1 LGVCNWALQLGVC
14 NTPLHPPQNLNTMN
28 PSPDLTWMFGLL
40 ISLLL
45 SLVVYFVRLL
55 HVDFRRMQKDL
66 AEVKTTTQLIKS
78 EFKGGLELVNQRV
91 GQLEA
96 KVKQFETIFYNSIKY
111 EKE

>member
-1 LGVCNWALQLGVC
+1 
-14 NTPLHPPQNLNTMN
+14 MN
-28 PSPDLTWMFGLL
+28 PSSDLTWLFGIL
-40 ISLLL
+40 ISVLL

-55 HVDFRRMQKDL
+55 HVDFRRMQKDI

-91 GQLEA
+91 SQIEA
-96 KVKQFETIFYNSIKY
+96 KVKQFETIFYNSIHY

>member
-1 LGVCNWALQLGVC
+1 
-14 NTPLHPPQNLNTMN
+14 MN
-28 PSPDLTWMFGLL
+28 PSADLTWMFGLL
-40 ISLLL
+40 ISILL
-45 SLVVYFVRLL
+45 SLVVYFVRML
-55 HVDFRRMQKDL
+55 HVDFRRMQKDI

-96 KVKQFETIFYNSIKY
+96 KVKQFEAIFYNTFKH

>member
-1 LGVCNWALQLGVC
+1 MSSIGRMQYAPTKLII
-14 NTPLHPPQNLNTMN
+14 MN
-28 PSPDLTWMFGLL
+28 PSTDLTWMFGLL
-40 ISLLL
+40 ISILL

-55 HVDFRRMQKDL
+55 HVDFRRMQKDI

-78 EFKGGLELVNQRV
+78 EFKGGLELVNLRV
-91 GQLEA
+91 AQLEA

>member
-1 LGVCNWALQLGVC
+1 
-14 NTPLHPPQNLNTMN
+14 MN

-40 ISLLL
+40 ISILL

-55 HVDFRRMQKDL
+55 HVDFRRMQKDI

-78 EFKGGLELVNQRV
+78 EFKGGLELMNLRV
-91 GQLEA
+91 AQLEA
-96 KVKQFETIFYNSIKY
+96 KVKQFEDIFYNTIRY

>member
-1 LGVCNWALQLGVC
+1 
-14 NTPLHPPQNLNTMN
+14 MN
-28 PSPDLTWMFGLL
+28 ASADLTWMFGLL
-40 ISLLL
+40 ISILL

-55 HVDFRRMQKDL
+55 HVDFRRMQKDI

-91 GQLEA
+91 GQLESRM
-96 KVKQFETIFYNSIKY
+96 KQFETIFYNSIKY

>member
-1 LGVCNWALQLGVC
+1 
-14 NTPLHPPQNLNTMN
+14 MN
-28 PSPDLTWMFGLL
+28 ASADLTWMFGLL
-40 ISLLL
+40 ISILL

-55 HVDFRRMQKDL
+55 HVDFRRMQKDI

-91 GQLEA
+91 SQLEA
-96 KVKQFETIFYNSIKY
+96 KVKQFEAIFYNTFKY